1 MKYKFIKVLLL
12 LGAFYIPI
20 IWIPKGIFLNP
31 IWMSILFGVYII
43 NNLIQNK
50 RVNYII
56 SISGNAIFFIL
67 TILDIIYYIHQ
78 MTNAIGEAGFGV
90 IIIFIDF
97 IFLIVIFVFMILD
110 FKQIK
115 EK

>member
-1 MKYKFIKVLLL
+1 MKYKFIKNLLL

-43 NNLIQNK
+43 NNIIPNK
-50 RVNYII
+50 RMNYIT
-56 SISGNAIFFIL
+56 SIFCNIVFLFLTIFDIIFFVK
-67 TILDIIYYIHQ
+67 Q
-78 MTNAIGEAGFGV
+78 MTNAIGEAAFGI
-90 IIIFIDF
+90 IIIFFDF